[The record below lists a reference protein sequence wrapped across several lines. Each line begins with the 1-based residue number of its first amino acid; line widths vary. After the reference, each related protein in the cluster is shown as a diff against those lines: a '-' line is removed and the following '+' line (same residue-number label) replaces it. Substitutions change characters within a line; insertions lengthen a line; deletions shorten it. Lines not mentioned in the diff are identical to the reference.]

1 MIDAIVCWGDET
13 RVAARIQD
21 LFACGATEV
30 LLSPIGA
37 GEDQAASVR
46 RTTALLAELATSP
59 VP

>member
-1 MIDAIVCWGDET
+1 
-13 RVAARIQD
+13 VAARIQD